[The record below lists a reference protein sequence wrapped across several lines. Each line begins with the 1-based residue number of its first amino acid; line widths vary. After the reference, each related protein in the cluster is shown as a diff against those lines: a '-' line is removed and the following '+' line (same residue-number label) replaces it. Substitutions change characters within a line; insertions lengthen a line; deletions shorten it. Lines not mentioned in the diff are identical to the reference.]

1 MSLKSPLHQVVCP
14 PRHYPSNSFGASGLG
29 ILGFARRI
37 GVGAMCSIGIDLGS
51 TMKLSR

>member
-1 MSLKSPLHQVVCP
+1 VCP